1 MFERKYTPSIKKNNE
16 LRDKVVSEVR
26 SFIYRIERGR
36 FSSVA
41 DKDAIMKIAA
51 DLKLSVDELENIVGT
66 GEENIGAIAD
76 KILSLLESLKKSV
89 AHDMLHRIESTAD
102 ELDYHM
108 NMMKDMLYDGV
119 GFDDEELGKDEKT
132 SRLQG
137 KLEDLLDELAKMKEY
152 FFNASQRVER
162 EIEALEKDA
171 ESIDEMIIKEENE
184 RKINELFGR
193 VKSIRTKIDN
203 LAVRKSAYDA
213 CYDILDL
220 IYTMVS
226 EMIKTGVYNDEEL
239 KKARAYLDMKK
250 LRDVYTH
257 PERALAI
264 LKLMQKDIES
274 LKLSDE
280 QIRKRLEQMHTNST
294 VVSASAMAYK
304 EDLMRKKREAK
315 QNAKKMQD
323 IDDLDPTE
331 NANKNSGKV

>member
-1 MFERKYTPSIKKNNE
+1 MFKRKYTPSIKKNNA

-41 DKDAIMKIAA
+41 DKDAIMKIVAG
-51 DLKLSVDELENIVGT
+51 LKLSVEELENIVGT
-66 GEENIGAIAD
+66 GEENIGAIAE
-76 KILSLLESLKKSV
+76 KILSILESLKKSV

-119 GFDDEELGKDEKT
+119 GFDDEELGKAEKA
-132 SRLQG
+132 SRLQS
-137 KLEDLLDELAKMKEY
+137 KLEDRLAELAKMKEN
-152 FFNASQRVER
+152 FIGSSQRLER
-162 EIEALEKDA
+162 EIEAFEKDA

-184 RKINELFGR
+184 RKINDLVGK
-193 VKSIRTKIDN
+193 VNPIKTKIDN
-203 LAVRKSAYDA
+203 HAVRKSTYNA
-213 CYDILDL
+213 CYDVLD
-220 IYTMVS
+220 IIFTNVA
-226 EMIKTGVYNDEEL
+226 EMIKSGVYNDEEL

-250 LRDVYTH
+250 LRDVYNH

-294 VVSASAMAYK
+294 VVSSSALAYK
-304 EDLMRKKREAK
+304 EELMRKKREAE
-315 QNAKKMQD
+315 QNAKKKQD

>member
-1 MFERKYTPSIKKNNE
+1 MFERKYTPSIKRNNA

-36 FSSVA
+36 FTSVA
-41 DKDAIMKIAA
+41 DKDAIMKIVAG
-51 DLKLSVDELENIVGT
+51 LKLSVEELENIVGT
-66 GEENIGAIAD
+66 GEENIGAIAE

-171 ESIDEMIIKEENE
+171 ESIDDIIVNEENE
-184 RKINELFGR
+184 RKINELYGR

-213 CYDILDL
+213 CYDILDM
-220 IYTMVS
+220 IYTTVS
-226 EMIKTGVYNDEEL
+226 EMIKNGVYSDEEL
-239 KKARAYLDMKK
+239 KKARVYLDMRK
-250 LRDVYTH
+250 LKDLYNH

-264 LKLMQKDIES
+264 LKLMQKDIDS
-274 LKLSDE
+274 LKLTDD
-280 QIRKRLEQMHTNST
+280 QIRKRLEQMRTNST
-294 VVSASAMAYK
+294 VVSSSALSYK
-304 EDLMRKKREAK
+304 EELMRKKREK
-315 QNAKKMQD
+315 EQNAQKMKD
-323 IDDLDPTE
+323 IDNLNPAK
-331 NANKNSGKV
+331 NANNNSGKI